1 MLGRMLWRDLWHL
14 RGQLVAA
21 ALVVACG
28 ISVLLALR
36 GTYQSLLLA
45 QTDYYQTHRLAD
57 VFAHLRRAPDSLAEQ
72 MRQWPGVAQVQTR
85 LVVEVTVDVPGLAE
99 PAIAKL
105 VSVPSTHRPLL
116 NDLQLVRGR
125 YLDAGASDQV
135 LVSEVFATANGLQVA
150 DKLGVLLHG
159 RKKELV
165 IMGIALS
172 PEFVYEVGHGMVFP
186 DNRRYGVMWI
196 AHETLAPAFDMQG
209 AFNDVSLSLW
219 RGASEQ
225 AVMAALD
232 GLLLRYGGLNAHGR
246 DTQLSHRFLTDELGE
261 LGVMTT
267 ALPSLF
273 LAVSAFL
280 LYVVLSRLVAT
291 QRPQIGLL
299 KAFGF
304 TDFRVGLHYFQ
315 FALVTVVI
323 GLFLGVPLGLVL
335 GQKFV
340 DIYRAFFH
348 FPSLRFVAD
357 PALIG
362 LCVGV
367 SLLSAGAGA
376 WLSVRKAIL
385 LAPAEAMRPQAPAR
399 YRAGT
404 WLQQRWA
411 LGLPASV
418 RMIARNLVRRPW
430 RALGSVL
437 GIACAMGLLLMGRF
451 AMDAPNHMLSV
462 QFNQVQRYDVMVTYN
477 EALGP
482 RALMAMGGMDGVIQ
496 VESFR
501 ALPAWLVHGHRRKRI
516 DVMGLMQGK
525 GQHQLLGADGHA
537 VDLPPQGLVLSAKL
551 ADILGVVPGDRLTL
565 EALEGR
571 RPVLD
576 IPVVS
581 VVDEMLG
588 LGAYMDARALA
599 RLLGEENTSSG
610 AFLRIEADK
619 ALQVYERLK
628 RMPVVAGIAVAH
640 AVQQSVRQTM
650 ERAFFFFSSI
660 LLVHGLQ
667 QRALAD
673 AESRLPS
680 TADMAAG
687 ARARLA
693 AMQQLRPQ
701 YFTPQQIAGLFGG
714 ADAQAADT
722 IARLELA
729 ADRSLSETERKA
741 RTAALDGQLPP
752 ALREQR
758 AAPARVLRLEESVQ
772 QLRAQGAGDN
782 EIYRLRSAALSPEA
796 ASRLAEVDRENADWQ
811 RRIALYQAA
820 RRQLAAAT
828 AGDSPARAQALRD
841 AYFKPEEQRRLGAYE

>member
-1 MLGRMLWRDLWHL
+1 MVSMLGRMLWRDLWHL

-660 LLVHGLQ
+660 LLVF
-667 QRALAD
+667 ACVI
-673 AESRLPS
+673 
-680 TADMAAG
+680 
-687 ARARLA
+687 
-693 AMQQLRPQ
+693 
-701 YFTPQQIAGLFGG
+701 IAGM
-714 ADAQAADT
+714 
-722 IARLELA
+722 
-729 ADRSLSETERKA
+729 
-741 RTAALDGQLPP
+741 
-752 ALREQR
+752 
-758 AAPARVLRLEESVQ
+758 VY
-772 QLRAQGAGDN
+772 N
-782 EIYRLRSAALSPEA
+782 SA
-796 ASRLAEVDRENADWQ
+796 
-811 RRIALYQAA
+811 RIALSERGNELASLSVLGFTQREVVFLLLGEQLVLLLLAIPAGLAIGYGLCAMLVPMFDRDMFRVPLVLTPWSYAYAVLAA
-820 RRQLAAAT
+820 LVASALSGVLVSRRIRQLDLIAVLKT
-828 AGDSPARAQALRD
+828 R
-841 AYFKPEEQRRLGAYE
+841 E